1 MRTTNPM
8 RTTIDLPAGTIHYRA
23 AGPEDGRPVVFVHG
37 FLVDDTLWSDVPE
50 RLGEAGF
57 RTYAPTW
64 PLASHVTPMRPD
76 AELSP
81 RAVARIIISFLEAL
95 DLHDVVL
102 VGNDT
107 GGAVCQFLLDEDAS
121 RIGRLVL
128 TNCDAFDTFPPFP
141 FNLLFRL
148 GRHPRASKI
157 ALQPMRW
164 SAIAN
169 GRLGF
174 GPLTKRP
181 LTTAETSRWLRPSLT
196 SEAVRRDTAR
206 FLRGWAPADLADV
219 ATRLHRFERPVL
231 IAWAHEDRFFKI
243 RLGERLAQTFPDA
256 RLVRFPD
263 ARTFVALDQP
273 ERLAEEIASFA
284 A

>member
-1 MRTTNPM
+1 M
-8 RTTIDLPAGTIHYRA
+8 
-23 AGPEDGRPVVFVHG
+23 
-37 FLVDDTLWSDVPE
+37 
-50 RLGEAGF
+50 
-57 RTYAPTW
+57 
-64 PLASHVTPMRPD
+64 
-76 AELSP
+76 
-81 RAVARIIISFLEAL
+81 
-95 DLHDVVL
+95 VL

-107 GGAVCQFLLDEDAS
+107 GGAVCQFLLDDPAS

-148 GRHPRASKI
+148 GRHPLASRI
-157 ALQPMRW
+157 ALCSLMRW
-164 SAIAN
+164 SAVAN

-181 LTTAETSRWLRPSLT
+181 LTSAETSRWIRPSLT
-196 SEAVRRDTAR
+196 SEGVRQDTAR
-206 FLRGWAPADLADV
+206 FLRGWAPADLVDV
-219 ATRLHRFERPVL
+219 ATRLHRFQRPVL

-256 RLVRFPD
+256 RPARFPD

>member
-1 MRTTNPM
+1 M
-8 RTTIDLPAGTIHYRA
+8 RTTIDLPAGTIHYRVS
-23 AGPEDGRPVVFVHG
+23 GPEDGPPMVFVHG
-37 FLVDDTLWSDVPE
+37 FLVDDTLWADVPE
-50 RLGEAGF
+50 RVAEAGF

-64 PLASHVTPMRPD
+64 PLASQPTPMKPD

-81 RAVARIIISFLEAL
+81 RAVARIILSFLEAL
-95 DLHDVVL
+95 DLRDVVL

-148 GRHPRASKI
+148 GRHPIATKV

-164 SAIAN
+164 SAVAR
-169 GRLGF
+169 GPLGF

-181 LTTAETSRWLRPSLT
+181 ITAAGDRALAAPGAHREGGTPRHGPIPEGLELEGP
-196 SEAVRRDTAR
+196 
-206 FLRGWAPADLADV
+206 RGRGDAPGPKFD
-219 ATRLHRFERPVL
+219 RPVL
-231 IAWAHEDRFFKI
+231 IAWAPEDRFFKI
-243 RLGERLAQTFPDA
+243 ALGERLATTFPDA
-256 RLVRFPD
+256 RLVRIPD
-263 ARTFVALDQP
+263 AGTFVALDQP
-273 ERLAEEIASFA
+273 ERLAAEIVSFVGGTSG
-284 A
+284 

>member
-1 MRTTNPM
+1 
-8 RTTIDLPAGTIHYRA
+8 
-23 AGPEDGRPVVFVHG
+23 
-37 FLVDDTLWSDVPE
+37 
-50 RLGEAGF
+50 
-57 RTYAPTW
+57 
-64 PLASHVTPMRPD
+64 MRPD

-95 DLHDVVL
+95 DLRDVVL

-148 GRHPRASKI
+148 GRHPVASRI

-164 SAIAN
+164 SALAN
-169 GRLGF
+169 GPLGF

-181 LTTAETSRWLRPSLT
+181 ITTDGDRRAGCGPRSPRRRYAGHRHGSCAAGLPTTWPTSPPGCTGSTGRC
-196 SEAVRRDTAR
+196 
-206 FLRGWAPADLADV
+206 
-219 ATRLHRFERPVL
+219 
-231 IAWAHEDRFFKI
+231 
-243 RLGERLAQTFPDA
+243 
-256 RLVRFPD
+256 
-263 ARTFVALDQP
+263 
-273 ERLAEEIASFA
+273 
-284 A
+284 

>member
-1 MRTTNPM
+1 
-8 RTTIDLPAGTIHYRA
+8 
-23 AGPEDGRPVVFVHG
+23 
-37 FLVDDTLWSDVPE
+37 
-50 RLGEAGF
+50 
-57 RTYAPTW
+57 
-64 PLASHVTPMRPD
+64 MRPD

-148 GRHPRASKI
+148 GRHPVASKI

-181 LTTAETSRWLRPSLT
+181 ITTAETSAGCGPRSPRRGYAATPPGSCAAGPPTWPT
-196 SEAVRRDTAR
+196 SPPGCTGSSGRC
-206 FLRGWAPADLADV
+206 
-219 ATRLHRFERPVL
+219 
-231 IAWAHEDRFFKI
+231 
-243 RLGERLAQTFPDA
+243 
-256 RLVRFPD
+256 
-263 ARTFVALDQP
+263 
-273 ERLAEEIASFA
+273 
-284 A
+284 

>member
-1 MRTTNPM
+1 M
-8 RTTIDLPAGTIHYRA
+8 RTTIDLPAGTIHYRVS
-23 AGPEDGRPVVFVHG
+23 GPEGGPPVVFVHG

-50 RLGEAGF
+50 RLAEAGF

-64 PLASHVTPMRPD
+64 PLASQPTPMHPD
-76 AELSP
+76 TELSP
-81 RAVARIIISFLEAL
+81 RAVARIILSFLEAF

-148 GRHPRASKI
+148 GRHPIATKV

-164 SAIAN
+164 SAVAR
-169 GRLGF
+169 GPLGF

-181 LTTAETSRWLRPSLT
+181 ITSAETERWLRPALT
-196 SEAVRRDTAR
+196 EKGVRRDTAR
-206 FLRGWAPADLADV
+206 FLKGWNSKDLPDV
-219 ATRLHRFERPVL
+219 ATRLPEFARPVL
-231 IAWAHEDRFFKI
+231 IAWAPEDRFFKI
-243 RLGERLAQTFPDA
+243 ALGERLATTFPDA
-256 RLVRFPD
+256 RLVRIPD
-263 ARTFVALDQP
+263 AGTFVALDQP
-273 ERLAEEIASFA
+273 ELLAKEIASFVGGGSG
-284 A
+284 